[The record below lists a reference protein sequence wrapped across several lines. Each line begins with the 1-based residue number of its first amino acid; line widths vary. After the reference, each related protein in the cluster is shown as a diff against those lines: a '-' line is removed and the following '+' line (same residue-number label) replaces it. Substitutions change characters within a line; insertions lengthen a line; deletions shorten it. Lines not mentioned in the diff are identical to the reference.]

1 MDTDCIL
8 LCLATPVA
16 PRSLREKIAFLST
29 RMVYLRHNIHFG
41 QPGRDGRPSETRTE
55 PSASPSCLASGCV
68 NKTNRIM
75 VSIYV
80 GNLPFRVTED
90 EVASLFSEFGEVQRV
105 HLVMDRETGRP
116 RGFGFVEM
124 GDDEGRQ
131 AIQELMDRNAEL
143 GGRPLKLNEA
153 QPREERGGGGFR
165 GGGGGGYRGGGGGGF
180 RGGDR
185 DGGGYRG
192 GGGGGG
198 YRGGGGGGFR
208 GGDRDGGGFRG
219 GGGGGGFRGGDRDGG
234 GYRGG
239 GGGRGGFGG
248 GGGGRGGFGG
258 GGGGGRGGF
267 GGGGGGRGG
276 FGGGGG
282 RSDYGDMPPQD
293 RGRREKGDRRH
304 DKDDY
309 ED

>member
-1 MDTDCIL
+1 
-8 LCLATPVA
+8 
-16 PRSLREKIAFLST
+16 
-29 RMVYLRHNIHFG
+29 
-41 QPGRDGRPSETRTE
+41 
-55 PSASPSCLASGCV
+55 
-68 NKTNRIM
+68 M

-153 QPREERGGGGFR
+153 QPREERGGGFRGGGGGGGFR
-165 GGGGGGYRGGGGGGF
+165 GGGGGGGYRGGGGGGGF

-198 YRGGGGGGFR
+198 YRGG
-208 GGDRDGGGFRG
+208 DRD
-219 GGGGGGFRGGDRDGG
+219 
-234 GYRGG
+234 
-239 GGGRGGFGG
+239 GGGRGGF
-248 GGGGRGGFGG
+248 
-258 GGGGGRGGF
+258 
-267 GGGGGGRGG
+267 GGGGRGG

-282 RSDYGDMPPQD
+282 RGGFGGGDYGDMPPQD

-304 DKDDY
+304 EKDDY